1 VKEIQDVLNQISELN
16 DKMKII
22 EEEIKVQTEILKE
35 LYSKFSLSMKESQN
49 YLLTGI
55 QTAPVSK
62 SYLVTF
68 RGIEV
73 LGEETIPIPT
83 FIDNVIRFANY
94 PKRRIEVLKELAI
107 HLDGLRS
114 MIATGDGL
122 LDS

>member
-1 VKEIQDVLNQISELN
+1 MKEIQDVLNQISELN

-35 LYSKFSLSMKESQN
+35 LFSKFSLSMKESQN

-83 FIDNVIRFANY
+83 FIDNVMRFANY

-114 MIATGDGL
+114 MIATEDGL

>member
-22 EEEIKVQTEILKE
+22 EEEIRVQTEILKE

-55 QTAPVSK
+55 QTSPVSR

>member
-1 VKEIQDVLNQISELN
+1 MKEIQDVLNQISELN

-35 LYSKFSLSMKESQN
+35 LFSKFSFSMKESQN

-55 QTAPVSK
+55 QIAPVSK

-83 FIDNVIRFANY
+83 FIDNVIHFANY
-94 PKRRIEVLKELAI
+94 PKRKIEVLKELAI

-114 MIATGDGL
+114 MIATEDNTRC
-122 LDS
+122 

>member
-35 LYSKFSLSMKESQN
+35 LFSKFSLSMKESQN

-107 HLDGLRS
+107 HLDGLRRMS
-114 MIATGDGL
+114 ATEDNTRC
-122 LDS
+122 

>member
-1 VKEIQDVLNQISELN
+1 MKEIQDVLNQISELN

-49 YLLTGI
+49 YLLTSI

>member
-1 VKEIQDVLNQISELN
+1 MKEIQDVLNQISELN

-83 FIDNVIRFANY
+83 FIDNVMRFANY

>member
-1 VKEIQDVLNQISELN
+1 MKEIQDVLNQISELN

-35 LYSKFSLSMKESQN
+35 LFSKFSLSMKESQN

-94 PKRRIEVLKELAI
+94 PKRKIEVLKELAT

-114 MIATGDGL
+114 MIAPEDNTRC
-122 LDS
+122 

>member
-1 VKEIQDVLNQISELN
+1 MKEIQDVLNQISELN

-35 LYSKFSLSMKESQN
+35 LFSKFSLSMKESQN